1 MKSDVLSKGPSQEIS
16 KGFVSRK
23 AFARNLESFCIVQA
37 AQTHQLTSV
46 TSCDIFM
53 GVFLLIKKEDTAQK
67 MNLLTDIWK
76 PVSCVKQKIECIS
89 KN

>member
-37 AQTHQLTSV
+37 AQTHQLTSLLQVV
-46 TSCDIFM
+46 TFLW
-53 GVFLLIKKEDTAQK
+53 VFFYLLKKK
-67 MNLLTDIWK
+67 ILLK
-76 PVSCVKQKIECIS
+76 K
-89 KN
+89 

>member
-37 AQTHQLTSV
+37 AQTHQLTSLLQVV
-46 TSCDIFM
+46 T
-53 GVFLLIKKEDTAQK
+53 FL
-67 MNLLTDIWK
+67 
-76 PVSCVKQKIECIS
+76 
-89 KN
+89 